1 MERSVRGAHLLRDL
15 LSRRDDAGVH
25 LVSEGEIKEATS
37 CLTEHG
43 CLAKLEK
50 HRLQEKNG
58 RAVARL
64 SRHYLA
70 TQQSLLDY
78 LATIVV
84 VVVGLVFF
92 LLQLR
97 ATTQCSSKHFGTNFF
112 HRGGQKPKISLA

>member
-1 MERSVRGAHLLRDL
+1 MERSVRGAHLLHDL
-15 LSRRDDAGVH
+15 LSRRDDTGVH

-92 LLQLR
+92 LIAIESDDPVFL
-97 ATTQCSSKHFGTNFF
+97 
-112 HRGGQKPKISLA
+112 